1 MHTTPIP
8 ELDTGKGYADIVYL
22 PHPQYPDKPAMVV
35 ELKHDKSAE
44 SGLDQI
50 YRQKYTDRLEHYK
63 GNILLVAINYD
74 PDARNDNPA
83 FKHHSCRIEKV

>member
-1 MHTTPIP
+1 MRP
-8 ELDTGKGYADIVYL
+8 G
-22 PHPQYPDKPAMVV
+22 QYPDKPAMVV

-44 SGLDQI
+44 SGLNQI
-50 YRQKYTDRLEHYK
+50 QRQKYTDRLEHYK
-63 GNILLVAINYD
+63 GNILLVAIKYD